1 MSKAK
6 NEEQTKVDKLTE
18 QSHDLENDVEEYE
31 KKMKELDAKEKAQEA
46 ALQKKYEEAK
56 KKAEQGNSSG
66 QILILEVLQEEVLV
80 QKVL

>member
-46 ALQKKYEEAK
+46 ALQKNMK
-56 KKAEQGNSSG
+56 KLKRKQNKVIHQV